1 MRLSVASLL
10 LAAAGAAS
18 AASSWTFSDGSVTV
32 SSKTSGDTTEKYG
45 PRQERLRSPM
55 EARLLIAC
63 AKSRFTDKQRV
74 TKSVTLGHADTIK
87 VSLTAKEGSKAKRP
101 HQAFLVLKE
110 ASGLEAPFPL
120 TVKDS
125 GKGTVEI
132 VRNCPRD
139 AAERPH

>member
-1 MRLSVASLL
+1 MDLFRWQRDGVVQDLWRYDREVRTRTGTPPFA
-10 LAAAGAAS
+10 
-18 AASSWTFSDGSVTV
+18 DGSQIADFLWE
-32 SSKTSGDTTEKYG
+32 SS
-45 PRQERLRSPM
+45 
-55 EARLLIAC
+55 
-63 AKSRFTDKQRV
+63 FTDKQRV
-74 TKSVTLGHADTIK
+74 TKSITLGHADTIK

-101 HQAFLVLKE
+101 HQAFLVIKE

-139 AAERPH
+139 AAERPC